1 MREMLFRGKREDT
14 GEWVYGYITCLS
26 DMKKE
31 CIKQDG
37 YYISNEKGQQPV
49 HLVERN
55 TVGQYTGLTDKN
67 GVKIFEGDIV
77 ELNYAGVGK
86 INSIISWVEGEGA
99 FTAAS
104 IKSFPCIFVR
114 LGELPKDV
122 KIAGNLHDNPEML
135 MEGE

>member
-1 MREMLFRGKREDT
+1 MRKILFRGKRKNN
-14 GEWVYGYITCLS
+14 GEWVHGDLEHLSYGIITIQG
-26 DMKKE
+26 
-31 CIKQDG
+31 CIVDP
-37 YYISNEKGQQPV
+37 E
-49 HLVERN
+49 

-86 INSIISWVEGEGA
+86 INSIISWVETEGA

-114 LGELPKDV
+114 LDELPKDV
-122 KIAGNLHDNPEML
+122 KIAGNIHDNPEML